1 MDKLVSVIIA
11 TYNPNIIWLEK
22 QLNSINNQTYSN
34 IEVVLLDD
42 CSINEKYLD
51 IKETTGIIRRFPLK
65 IYRNDKNL
73 GSNKTFEKLINLAS
87 GDYIAFCDQ
96 DDIWNNEKIEVL
108 VNEIENSPNTLLVY
122 SDMKII
128 DDNDSVISNSMSTYR
143 KRHVFFEGEDLFKQL
158 IYRNFVVGCT
168 MLVKKDIVLKSLPFI
183 ESMVHDH
190 YIALFAS
197 CFGNIKF
204 VNKPLISYRQHAN
217 NQTGVFMNVSNK
229 KDYETIRIDS
239 FNQRI
244 NTLLNNIYIGNQL
257 ELRTA
262 KKWGENRKNWWRNFN
277 LKAMVN
283 MMKLKSCD
291 STTTFFE
298 LLFAR
303 FPNFIFDR
311 IIYTIKN
318 KNL

>member
-11 TYNPNIIWLEK
+11 TYNPNILWLEK

-51 IKETTGIIRRFPLK
+51 IKETTGIIKKFPLRL
-65 IYRNDKNL
+65 YRNDENS
-73 GSNKTFEKLINLAS
+73 GSNKTFEKLVNLAS
-87 GDYIAFCDQ
+87 GDYLAFCDQ
-96 DDIWNNEKIEVL
+96 DDIWSGDKIEVL
-108 VNEIENSPNTLLVY
+108 VNEIENNSKTLLVY

-128 DDNDSVISNSMSTYR
+128 DDNDIVISDSMSTYR
-143 KRHVFFEGEDLFKQL
+143 KRHVFFEGENLFKQL

-168 MLVKKDIVLKSLPFI
+168 MLVKKDIVLKSLPFVD
-183 ESMVHDH
+183 SMVHDH
-190 YIALFAS
+190 YIALFTS

-204 VNKPLISYRQHAN
+204 VNKPLIFYRQHGN
-217 NQTGVFMNVSNK
+217 NQTGVFMDVSNK
-229 KDYETIRIDS
+229 EDYEIIRIDS
-239 FNQRI
+239 FIKRI
-244 NTLLNNIYIGNQL
+244 NDLLDNIYIKNKQ
-257 ELRTA
+257 ELSIA
-262 KKWGENRKNWWRNFN
+262 KKWGKNRKKWWQNFN
-277 LKAMVN
+277 LRAMLN
-283 MMKLKSCD
+283 MIKLKSCD

-303 FPNFIFDR
+303 VPNFILKK
-311 IIYTIKN
+311 IIYIIKN

>member
-11 TYNPNIIWLEK
+11 TYNPNIIWFEK

-34 IEVVLLDD
+34 IEVILLDD
-42 CSINEKYLD
+42 CSEYEKYLD
-51 IKETTGIIRRFPLK
+51 VNEIASIIRRFPLK

-73 GSNKTFEKLINLAS
+73 GSNKAFEKLVNLAS

-108 VNEIENSPNTLLVY
+108 VSEIENIPNTLLAY

-128 DDNDSVISNSMSTYR
+128 DDNDNIIYNSMRTYR
-143 KRHVFFEGEDLFKQL
+143 KRHVFFEGDNLFKQL

-168 MLVKKDIVLKSLPFI
+168 MLVKKDIVLKSLPFVD
-183 ESMVHDH
+183 SMVHDH

-204 VNKPLISYRQHAN
+204 VNKPLIFYRQHGN

-229 KDYETIRIDS
+229 KNYEIVRIDS
-239 FNQRI
+239 FIKRI
-244 NTLLNNIYIGNQL
+244 NDLSINIYIKNKQ
-257 ELRTA
+257 ELSIARKWGVNR
-262 KKWGENRKNWWRNFN
+262 KKWWQNFN
-277 LKAMVN
+277 FKAMFN

-303 FPNFIFDR
+303 VPNFIFKKV
-311 IIYTIKN
+311 IYAIKN